1 MPRVLVGAA
10 VTALVAGLLAPGAA
24 NAAPEAPNAAPEGG
38 SDVTT
43 LAGSGGHQWNVTLI
57 TGDTVR
63 LTQDGSGRYTATPEA
78 VRRPD
83 GSTPNFRSEASPE
96 GIFVIPDDAQPAI
109 AAGVLERRL
118 FDVRYLATN
127 GFADDADK
135 QLPLIVQ
142 YQGSAPQASIA
153 ATAQA
158 LPASTA
164 ERSLPSIHGAAVAVD
179 KDSAPDFWSTLRG
192 QSAATP
198 DKQLK
203 SLTGGIGKVW
213 LDAKVKVDLAESVPL
228 IGAPEAWKA
237 GFDGSGTTVAVLDTG
252 VDAGHPDLAGKIAI
266 NRSFVP
272 GEETDGHGH
281 GTHVAATVAG
291 SGAGSDGSR
300 KGVAP
305 GAKLA
310 IGKVLNNEGSG
321 DSSAIIAGM
330 EWAVGEAKAKIV
342 SMSIG
347 GDPTDGTDVLSQAV
361 NELSEST
368 GALFVIAAGNAGPE
382 KETVGAPGAA
392 ASALTV
398 AATDKSD
405 ALANFSSR
413 GPRVNDGALKPDI
426 AAPGVDIVA
435 ARAAGTGLGTPV
447 DDLYTTLSGTSMA
460 TPHVAGAAAI
470 LAQEHPDWRG
480 ERLKAALMSTAKDA
494 GHTVYQQGAGRVD
507 VARAVSQKVTATTPN
522 ADFGYIPVDHND
534 TVDKTVT
541 YANDGDAE
549 VTLTLA
555 ATMKDTTDTLTT
567 SAPTVTV
574 PAGGTAEVT
583 VTLHPDGLARGT
595 YTGALVAT
603 DAAGV
608 RVTTPIGL
616 VRGPKRVPLTVHVI
630 NRNGQA
636 PGPFEFYTGASA
648 VDVPDVYGVGGASY
662 IGDGAY
668 QYLVEPG
675 TYSVSAGVVHQS
687 PDGGTGPVATLLN
700 PEVVVPE
707 SGLEVTLDAREA
719 VLLRYE
725 TPKPIDLRHAVGAIT
740 YVRTAWDGSPVTS
753 GEMGL
758 VGIGDRY
765 VSPTKK
771 VTKGKLLFSTRL
783 TAINEQVA
791 VRAVAPQKYSIASV
805 TNEYF
810 DKGQTIGQ
818 EDTPFPAGTR
828 SNKLA
833 YVGAASPEEIAATDL
848 RGKLALL
855 AVGPT
860 GYCEIHID
868 RVQQLKAAGAVGIVL
883 FADDSVTPC
892 SIPVSNHGSGKT
904 ELPVAQITRTAA
916 EKLRTQLARGPVTL
930 EITSNPNIDYTYQL
944 QEYEEG
950 KIPGDLTYRYSQNRL
965 RTVDTD
971 FHTPDGPGVQTET
984 WHSFKSLEKT
994 SFSVAFGF
1002 TGPAQRPEYFSGFSA
1017 DTLRVGIV
1025 NTGSGEDL
1033 KIVTTIE
1040 KPGKE
1045 TRNWGSGVFTPGSL
1059 TMPSLPGNG
1068 YRLECPM
1075 CRAGDI
1081 FLANFSLVNGNGQQ
1095 GREGVYFSALAKL
1108 SKDGKEIPRYQGSI
1122 YPMYNLP
1129 KEEGVYRLEQTA
1141 RGNTDVWTFRSK
1153 GRDKDTV
1160 TGTHTCALLPQLTG
1174 PCGPQPLV
1182 FVGYD
1187 LGDTQ
1192 ALDNSVQAGRR
1203 HTFDIDV
1210 SHAPSTE
1217 KLPAI
1222 AGLKLS
1228 YSTDDGQTWKNAS
1241 VKKGRDGVY
1250 TTTLTY
1256 PALAKTKGA
1265 VSLKAEAWDN
1275 GGNKVEQT
1283 TARAFTLR

>member
-1 MPRVLVGAA
+1 MSRVLVGAA
-10 VTALVAGLLAPGAA
+10 VTALVAGLLTPAA
-24 NAAPEAPNAAPEGG
+24 ANAAPEGG
-38 SDVTT
+38 SDVTALT
-43 LAGSGGHQWNVTLI
+43 GPGGRQWTVTLI

-63 LTQDGSGRYTATPEA
+63 LSQDGSGRYTATPQA

-96 GIFVIPDDAQPAI
+96 GIFVIPDDARPAI
-109 AAGVLERRL
+109 EAGVLERRL
-118 FDVRYLATN
+118 FDVRYLAAN

-179 KDSAPDFWSTLRG
+179 KASATDFWSTLRG

-213 LDAKVKVDLAESVPL
+213 LDRKVKADLAESVPL

-252 VDAGHPDLAGKIAI
+252 VDAAHPDVAGKIVTS
-266 NRSFVP
+266 RSFVP
-272 GEETDGHGH
+272 GEEVADGHGH

-291 SGAGSDGSR
+291 SGAASGGSR

-305 GAKLA
+305 GAQLA
-310 IGKVLNNEGSG
+310 IGKVLDNKGSG
-321 DSSAIIAGM
+321 ESSAIIAGM

-347 GDPTDGTDVLSQAV
+347 GDPSDGTDVLSQAV
-361 NELSEST
+361 DELSKSS
-368 GALFVIAAGNAGPE
+368 GALFVIAAGNAGPDT
-382 KETVGAPGAA
+382 ETVGMPGSA

-405 ALANFSSR
+405 GLAEFSSR

-426 AAPGVDIVA
+426 AAPGVDIIA
-435 ARAAGTGLGTPV
+435 ARAAGTTLGTPV
-447 DDLYTTLSGTSMA
+447 DDLYTSLSGTSMA

-494 GHTVYQQGAGRVD
+494 GHTAYQQGAGRVD

-522 ADFGYIPVDHND
+522 ADFGYIAVDKND
-534 TVDKTVT
+534 TVDRTVT

-549 VTLTLA
+549 VTLTLD
-555 ATMKDTTDTLTT
+555 ATMKDTADTLTL

-583 VTLHPDGLARGT
+583 VTLHPDGLVKGA

-616 VRGPKRVPLTVHVI
+616 VRGPKRVPLTVRAI

-636 PGPFEFYTGASA
+636 PGPMEFFTGASA
-648 VDVPDVYGVGGASY
+648 VDVPGVYGVRGANY
-662 IGDGAY
+662 LGDGAY
-668 QYLVEPG
+668 QYMVEPG
-675 TYSVSAGVVHQS
+675 TYSVSAGIVHQS
-687 PDGGTGPVATLLN
+687 PDGAAGPNATLLN

-707 SGLEVTLDAREA
+707 SGLEVTLDARKA
-719 VLLRYE
+719 VLLRYD
-725 TPKPIDLRHAVGAIT
+725 TPKPIDRRHAVGAIT
-740 YVRTAWDGSPVTS
+740 TVRTAWDGSPVTA

-758 VGIGDRY
+758 ITIGDRY
-765 VSPTKK
+765 VSPTQK
-771 VTKGKLLFSTRL
+771 VTKGKFLFSTRL

-810 DKGQTIGQ
+810 DKGQSLGP
-818 EDTPFPAGTR
+818 EDVPFPAGLSR
-828 SNKLA
+828 HKLA

-860 GYCEIHID
+860 GYCEIPID

-892 SIPVSNHGSGKT
+892 QTPVSNHGAGKT

-916 EKLRTQLARGPVTL
+916 GKLRTQLARGPVTL
-930 EITSNPNIDYTYQL
+930 EITSTPDIDYTYQL

-971 FHTPDGPGVQTET
+971 FHTPDGPGLQTET
-984 WHSFKSLEKT
+984 WHSFKPLEKT

-1017 DTLRVGIV
+1017 DTLRLGIV
-1025 NTGSGEDL
+1025 NTGGGEDL
-1033 KIVTTIE
+1033 KIATAIE
-1040 KPGKE
+1040 KPGRE

-1059 TMPSLPGNG
+1059 IMPSLGSG

-1081 FLANFSLVNGNGQQ
+1081 FMASYSLVNGNGEQ
-1095 GREGVYFSALAKL
+1095 GREDTYANALAKL
-1108 SKDGKEIPRYQGSI
+1108 SKDGKELPRYQGSI
-1122 YPMYNLP
+1122 YPLYNLP
-1129 KEEGVYRLEQTA
+1129 KEEGVYRLEQSG
-1141 RGNTDVWTFRSK
+1141 RGNTNVWTFRSK
-1153 GRDKDTV
+1153 GRDKATV
-1160 TGTHTCALLPQLTG
+1160 TDTHTCVLLPQLTG

-1187 LGDTQ
+1187 LGETQ

-1228 YSTDDGQTWKNAS
+1228 YSTDDGQTWKSAT

-1256 PALAKTKGA
+1256 PALAQTKGA
-1265 VSLKAEAWDN
+1265 VSLKAEAWDT

>member
-1 MPRVLVGAA
+1 MRRVLVGAA
-10 VTALVAGLLAPGAA
+10 VTALVAGLLTPATASAAAEDDGDVVTPAGA
-24 NAAPEAPNAAPEGG
+24 GG
-38 SDVTT
+38 G
-43 LAGSGGHQWNVTLI
+43 AWNVTLI
-57 TGDTVR
+57 TGDTVG
-63 LTQDGSGRYTATPEA
+63 LTRDGSGRYTATPKA
-78 VRRPD
+78 VRRQD
-83 GSTPNFRSEASPE
+83 GSTPIFRSEASPE
-96 GIFVIPDDAQPAI
+96 GIFVIPDDARPAI
-109 AAGVLERRL
+109 EAGVLERRL

-127 GFADDADK
+127 GFADDAAK

-142 YQGSAPQASIA
+142 YQGSAPQASVA

-164 ERSLPSIHGAAVAVD
+164 QLSLPSIHGAAVAVD
-179 KDSAPDFWSTLRG
+179 KDSALDFWSTLRG

-198 DKQLK
+198 EKPLK

-237 GFDGSGTTVAVLDTG
+237 GLDGSGTTVAVLDTG
-252 VDAGHPDLAGKIAI
+252 VDAAHPDLAGKIATS
-266 NRSFVP
+266 RSFVP
-272 GEETDGHGH
+272 DQEMADGHGH

-310 IGKVLNNEGSG
+310 IGKVLDNEGSG

-342 SMSIG
+342 SMSLG
-347 GDPTDGTDVLSQAV
+347 GDATDGTDVLSQAV

-368 GALFVIAAGNAGPE
+368 GALFVIAAGNSGPE
-382 KETVGAPGAA
+382 RETVGTPGAA

-405 ALANFSSR
+405 ALAGFSSR

-435 ARAAGTGLGTPV
+435 ARAAGTELGTPV
-447 DDLYTTLSGTSMA
+447 DDLYTSLSGTSMA

-507 VARAVSQKVTATTPN
+507 VARAVSQKVIATTPN
-522 ADFGYIPVDHND
+522 ADFGYIPVDQND

-541 YANDGDAE
+541 YANGGDAE
-549 VTLTLA
+549 VTLTLDA
-555 ATMKDTTDTLTT
+555 AMKDTADTLTL

-583 VTLHPDGLARGT
+583 VTLHPDGLVRGT

-603 DAAGV
+603 DASGTH
-608 RVTTPIGL
+608 VTTPIGL
-616 VRGPKRVPLTVHVI
+616 VRGPKRVPLTVRAI

-636 PGPFEFYTGASA
+636 PGSIEFFTGVSS
-648 VDVPDVYGVGGASY
+648 VDVPDIYGVRGAIY

-668 QYLVEPG
+668 RYMVEPG
-675 TYSVSAGVVHQS
+675 TYSVSAGIVHQS
-687 PDGGTGPVATLLN
+687 PDGATGPVATLLN

-707 SGLEVTLDAREA
+707 DGLEVTLDARKA

-725 TPKPIDLRHAVGAIT
+725 TPKPIDLRHAAGALT

-753 GEMGL
+753 GEMGNIT
-758 VGIGDRY
+758 IGDRY
-765 VSPTKK
+765 VSPTQK
-771 VTKGKLLFSTRL
+771 VTKGKFLFSTRL

-810 DKGQTIGQ
+810 DKGQSLGE
-818 EDTPFPAGTR
+818 EDVPFPAGTSR
-828 SNKLA
+828 HKLA
-833 YVGAASPEEIAATDL
+833 YVGAASPEEIGATDL

-855 AVGPT
+855 VVGTT
-860 GYCEIHID
+860 GYCQIHID

-883 FADDSVTPC
+883 FADDSTTPC
-892 SIPVSNHGSGKT
+892 YIPVSNHGSGKT
-904 ELPVAQITRTAA
+904 ELPSVQISRTAA

-930 EITSNPNIDYTYQL
+930 EITSTPDIDYTYQL

-950 KIPGDLTYRYSQNRL
+950 KIPASLTYRYSQNRL

-971 FHTPDGPGVQTET
+971 FHIPDGPGLQTET
-984 WHSFKSLEKT
+984 WHSFKPLEMV
-994 SFSVAFGF
+994 SFSTAFGF
-1002 TGPAQRPEYFSGFSA
+1002 TGPAERPEYFSGFSA
-1017 DTLRVGIV
+1017 DTLRLGTVS
-1025 NTGSGEDL
+1025 TGTDRDL

-1040 KPGKE
+1040 KPGRQ
-1045 TRNWGSGVFTPGSL
+1045 TRNWGAGVFTPGSL
-1059 TMPSLPGNG
+1059 IMPSLPGSG

-1081 FLANFSLVNGNGQQ
+1081 FMASFSLVNGNGQQ
-1095 GREGVYFSALAKL
+1095 GRENVYFSAFAKL
-1108 SKDGKEIPRYQGSI
+1108 YKDGKELPRYQGNI
-1122 YPMYNLP
+1122 YPLYNLP

-1141 RGNTDVWTFRSK
+1141 AGNTNVWTFRSK
-1153 GRDKDTV
+1153 GRAKDTV
-1160 TGTHTCALLPQLTG
+1160 TGTHICLSLPQMTG

-1210 SHAPSTE
+1210 NHAPSTE

-1228 YSTDDGQTWKNAS
+1228 FSTDDGQTWKNAS

-1256 PALAKTKGA
+1256 PELARTKGA
-1265 VSLKAEAWDN
+1265 VSLKAEAWDA

-1283 TARAFTLR
+1283 TTRAFTLR